1 VQADLA
7 QSLSLIAERGPDAF
21 YEGGIGERI
30 VAAVRAAGGRM
41 TLDDLKSYRAIE
53 REPVRGSF
61 RGRDVLSMPPPS
73 SGGVHVIQLLN
84 ILEAY
89 PLASFGHNSAQT
101 IHLMAEAMKRAYAD
115 RAEFLGDP
123 DFVVTPTR
131 GLTSKAYAARL
142 RSDLSPDHARP
153 SGEIRHGDPFAY
165 ESDQT
170 THYSVLDRDGN
181 AVSNT
186 YTLNFSYGLGLVA
199 PGTGILLNNELDDF
213 AAREGASNAYG
224 MLGGQANAPAP
235 RKRPLSSMSPTIL
248 LRDGEVELVT
258 GSPGGSRIIT
268 IVLQTILDVVEHGM
282 NVAEAAANVRIHHQ
296 WQPDELRIERGLSLD
311 TIRLLEGKGHRVR
324 VQPTIGSVQSISRS
338 GEWLMGASDPRQR
351 GSATL
356 GY

>member
-1 VQADLA
+1 
-7 QSLSLIAERGPDAF
+7 
-21 YEGGIGERI
+21 
-30 VAAVRAAGGRM
+30 M
-41 TLDDLKSYRAIE
+41 
-53 REPVRGSF
+53 
-61 RGRDVLSMPPPS
+61 
-73 SGGVHVIQLLN
+73 IQLLN
-84 ILEAY
+84 ILEDY
-89 PLASFGHNSAQT
+89 PLASLGHNSAQT

-123 DFVVTPTR
+123 DFVVTPSR

-153 SGEIRHGDPFAY
+153 SAEIRHGDPFAY

-199 PGTGILLNNELDDF
+199 AGTGILLNNELDDF

-224 MLGGQANAPAP
+224 MLGGQANAPGP

-268 IVLQTILDVVEHGM
+268 IVLQTILDVVEHDM
-282 NVAEAAANVRIHHQ
+282 NVAEAAAKAK
-296 WQPDELRIERGLSLD
+296 RGLSLD

-338 GEWLMGASDPRQR
+338 GGWLMGASDPRQR

>member
-1 VQADLA
+1 
-7 QSLSLIAERGPDAF
+7 
-21 YEGGIGERI
+21 
-30 VAAVRAAGGRM
+30 
-41 TLDDLKSYRAIE
+41 
-53 REPVRGSF
+53 
-61 RGRDVLSMPPPS
+61 
-73 SGGVHVIQLLN
+73 
-84 ILEAY
+84 
-89 PLASFGHNSAQT
+89 
-101 IHLMAEAMKRAYAD
+101 
-115 RAEFLGDP
+115 
-123 DFVVTPTR
+123 
-131 GLTSKAYAARL
+131 
-142 RSDLSPDHARP
+142 
-153 SGEIRHGDPFAY
+153 
-165 ESDQT
+165 
-170 THYSVLDRDGN
+170 
-181 AVSNT
+181 
-186 YTLNFSYGLGLVA
+186 
-199 PGTGILLNNELDDF
+199 LLNNELDDF